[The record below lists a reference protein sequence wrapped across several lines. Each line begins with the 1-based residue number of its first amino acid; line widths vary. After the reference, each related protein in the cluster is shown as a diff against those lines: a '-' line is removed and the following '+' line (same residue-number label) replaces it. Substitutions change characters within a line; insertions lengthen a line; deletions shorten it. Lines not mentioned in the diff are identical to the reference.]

1 MAKLATFDQEEP
13 WDPVALQLAFGDA
26 TWRFLQSQVQARPTL
41 LGRPSVGDERLLDA
55 LGLLIGRRRDA
66 GELTSC
72 IDLLAA
78 GADAADPAGPLA
90 LARGLAQGL
99 SESGESLRRLRG
111 DAAQP
116 EALATALTKTDK
128 LLTRAQAVA
137 LAETASRRRRLA
149 ALSLLSQAGTA
160 GDPADLL
167 PLLGVDQL
175 PDISAA
181 AADCLARLAEAKL
194 AEQLFAGWT
203 SYSAA
208 TRRALAAA
216 ALRSPPATEALLAAI
231 EAGTI
236 VPLELEAAVR
246 DVLVQLPD
254 AALKERAGKALAAAI
269 PADRQKVLAD
279 YAAALTLSADR
290 RRGGALVAQHCLACH
305 QILGRGKRIG
315 PDLSGIGS
323 HPKEQQ
329 LVSLLDPSRQVSP
342 DFLAYT
348 LITHD
353 GEVLSGLLAGE
364 TADSV
369 TLRRAEG
376 NDEIVPRSNIES
388 LKAAGKSL
396 MPDGFEQ
403 KLSVP
408 DVADVIDF
416 LIHPDAALLVAPD
429 GASGTAP

>member
-1 MAKLATFDQEEP
+1 MLSEVQKPGDEKAIARLREALLKVAGDDDSAVRFEAALPIGTLEGPDKDQAVAKLATFDQEEP
-13 WDPVALQLAFGDA
+13 WDPLALQFAFGDA
-26 TWRFLQSQVQARPTL
+26 TWRFLQSQVKARPTL
-41 LGRPSVGDERLLDA
+41 LGRPSVGDERMLDV

-72 IDLLAA
+72 IDLLAT

-90 LARGLAQGL
+90 LAEGLAQGL

-116 EALATALTKTDK
+116 EALATALTKMDK

-137 LAETASRRRRLA
+137 LDEMASRRRRLA

-167 PLLGVDQL
+167 PLLAVDQL
-175 PDISAA
+175 PVISAA

-231 EAGTI
+231 EAGSI
-236 VPLELEAAVR
+236 LPLELEAGVR

-254 AALKERAGKALAAAI
+254 AALKERAAKVLAEAI

-290 RRGGALVAQHCLACH
+290 RRGGRWPPSTAWPAIRFSAAANASGPTCRASA
-305 QILGRGKRIG
+305 RI
-315 PDLSGIGS
+315 
-323 HPKEQQ
+323 
-329 LVSLLDPSRQVSP
+329 
-342 DFLAYT
+342 
-348 LITHD
+348 
-353 GEVLSGLLAGE
+353 
-364 TADSV
+364 
-369 TLRRAEG
+369 
-376 NDEIVPRSNIES
+376 PRSSCSSRCWI
-388 LKAAGKSL
+388 LAGKSR
-396 MPDGFEQ
+396 PTFW
-403 KLSVP
+403 P
-408 DVADVIDF
+408 
-416 LIHPDAALLVAPD
+416 
-429 GASGTAP
+429 TR